1 MTEIIKIYNQ
11 IHGDILLTIIR
22 VLIGILLIVNEK
34 YASRKIKYGVTVIY
48 YGMILSG
55 IISGYFDFS
64 IKGILLGEII
74 GFIVSCIIVKYH
86 KTDHITNL
94 LFLFIYFYEI
104 IGCIFYIFNINFS
117 EIFGIY
123 NYDIDYK
130 TIYAAIIFSI
140 ILAVIGYIIFHN
152 KNKFI
157 NIIEENKY
165 FWIGNY
171 FVIGAVIGFSI
182 FPVYGP
188 GDWNEMS
195 IQLLNVTDDFQLN
208 CVIMLEVIMLLAYRG
223 YKKFDK

>member
-11 IHGDILLTIIR
+11 IHGDILLAIIR
-22 VLIGILLIVNEK
+22 VLIGILLIVNKK
-34 YASRKIKYGVTVIY
+34 YAPGRIKYGATVIY

-74 GFIVSCIIVKYH
+74 GFIMSCIIVKYH
-86 KTDHITNL
+86 KTEHITNL

-140 ILAVIGYIIFHN
+140 ILAVIGYIIFYN

-171 FVIGAVIGFSI
+171 FVIGAVIGFSM

-223 YKKFDK
+223 YKKLDK